1 MAELVLERRAGLRST
16 GERIRE
22 VVRLKEL
29 QHHFISYRSK
39 VEIAVDALKD
49 IARELHQ
56 LEVGAVKKR
65 QTGHVTSSVGSGV
78 LGSALVAGLVTAGP
92 VLTVGLFAGTVLT
105 SVGGL
110 IVFSGRKGARE
121 RELEVQVTA
130 ILLSLEREF
139 EQCQRGLEELGC
151 PNQGEGLEQLRMRVA
166 LAEREGA
173 GGLRAVSNIITN
185 IASIADNLSSRVGA
199 LPREVRSLLGGGL
212 AQVQYFI
219 SPYGASALMGLLSGD
234 QNTRPFNAP
243 CTSSSCDP
251 GSLMSVAGQGGGSP
265 GGSQGGSRGGSACQK
280 KTLFSSCSNLGK
292 VVYTVGAVAAAYEL
306 YSSVTKA
313 TELTKRL
320 QRLKDSSDLLKYEGA
335 AKDVFNIAMDLQI
348 ILSTVF
354 KDREDL

>member
-1 MAELVLERRAGLRST
+1 MAELVLERRAALRSN

-39 VEIAVDALKD
+39 VEVAVDALKD

-56 LEVGAVKKR
+56 LQVGAVKKR
-65 QTGHVTSSVGSGV
+65 QTGHVTSSVGSGL
-78 LGSALVAGLVTAGP
+78 LGSSLLAGLVTAGP
-92 VLTVGLFAGTVLT
+92 ALTLGLFAGTVLT

-110 IVFSGRKGARE
+110 IVFSGRKGSRE

-130 ILLSLEREF
+130 ILLSLEKEF
-139 EQCQRGLEELGC
+139 EQCQRGLEEFGC
-151 PNQGEGLEQLRMRVA
+151 PDQAEGLEQLRLRVA
-166 LAEREGA
+166 LAENERP
-173 GGLRAVSNIITN
+173 GGLRAVANIINN
-185 IASIADNLSSRVGA
+185 IAAIADNLSSRVGA

-219 SPYGASALMGLLSGD
+219 SPYGASALMGLLNGD
-234 QNTRPFNAP
+234 QPSPFNAP
-243 CTSSSCDP
+243 CTSSGGDP
-251 GSLMSVAGQGGGSP
+251 GSLVGVAGQGGTPGS
-265 GGSQGGSRGGSACQK
+265 SVCQK

-306 YSSVTKA
+306 YSSITKA
-313 TELTKRL
+313 TELTKKL

-354 KDREDL
+354 KEDTEED